1 MASLNVSVV
10 AVDRNVWSGEASSL
24 VAATTEGEIGILA
37 GHEPVLAVLKPGAVR
52 IKPAEGPEVK
62 VVVDGGFFSVD
73 SNEVRVLSGY
83 AFLAD
88 EMDGAAVRAALE
100 SAKLAGDRDRE
111 AVLTAHLESLT
122 GPR

>member
-1 MASLNVSVV
+1 MATLNVSVV
-10 AVDRNVWSGEASSL
+10 AVDRNVWSGAASSL

-73 SNEVRVLSGY
+73 SNEVRVLCGY

>member
-24 VAATTEGEIGILA
+24 IAATTEGEIGILA
-37 GHEPVLAVLKPGAVR
+37 GHEPVLAVLKPGVVR
-52 IKPAEGPEVK
+52 VKPVDGAEVK
-62 VVVDGGFFSVD
+62 VAVDGGFFAVD

-83 AFLAD
+83 AFISD
-88 EMDGAAVRAALE
+88 EMDGATARAALDA
-100 SAKLAGDRDRE
+100 AKLAGDRDRE

-122 GPR
+122 GSH

>member
-1 MASLNVSVV
+1 MASLTVSVV
-10 AVDRNVWSGEASSL
+10 AVDRNVWSGEATSL

-52 IKPAEGPEVK
+52 IKPVEGPEIK
-62 VVVDGGFFSVD
+62 VVLDGGFFSVD
-73 SNEVRVLSGY
+73 SNQVRVLCGY

-88 EMDGAAVRAALE
+88 DMDTTTARQALE
-100 SAKLAGDRDRE
+100 DAKLAGDRDRE

-122 GPR
+122 GAR